1 MIIDCYAFV
10 NDTELSLRNI
20 AGAALSD
27 GNENARRGG
36 QARVPYVP
44 AAKCGER
51 TESAQDTAN
60 FSYQYADFDS

>member
-1 MIIDCYAFV
+1 MRSSTIRAVVQYGI
-10 NDTELSLRNI
+10 SLPEKRLRSANK
-20 AGAALSD
+20 
-27 GNENARRGG
+27 NARRGG
-36 QARVPYVP
+36 QARVPCVP